1 MIKLNFKLSLLFL
14 STTFYAQINRVDYFV
29 LTKNTIDT
37 TNVRTFL
44 LFNKNESI
52 FIWNSIVNSENNE
65 IKKGQGDE
73 VKFTKTLNDTIGLR
87 VLNLFASDSL
97 KIIDKIFQDK
107 FKFNEEKIIQWDI
120 FNEFKFIGG
129 YKCLKATTFFRG
141 RKYLVWFTEEI
152 PIPSGPWKLNGLPG
166 LILEAVDESNE
177 VSFKLKSIKATSLK
191 SISNLYDCFQCESIT
206 LRRFIEKK
214 DNYHKENHKKIISK
228 LPRGTSADVLN
239 FSTRNGI
246 ENIFEW
252 EK

>member
-1 MIKLNFKLSLLFL
+1 MIKLNFIFSFLFFCA
-14 STTFYAQINRVDYFV
+14 TFHAQVNRVDYYV

-52 FIWNSIVNSENNE
+52 FIWNSISNSENNE
-65 IKKGQGDE
+65 LKKGEDGE
-73 VKFTKTLNDTIGLR
+73 VKFTKVLNDTIGLR
-87 VLNLFASDSL
+87 VHNLFASDSI
-97 KIIDKIFQDK
+97 KIIDKILQVK
-107 FKFNEEKIIQWDI
+107 FKFDEEKSIQWDI
-120 FNEFKFIGG
+120 FNESKFVGG

-141 RKYLVWFTEEI
+141 RRYIVWFTEEI
-152 PIPSGPWKLNGLPG
+152 PISSGPWKLNGLPG
-166 LILEAVDESNE
+166 LILEAIDDKNE
-177 VSFKLKSIKATSLK
+177 VSFKLKSIKSTTLK
-191 SISNLYDCFQCESIT
+191 SISNLYDCFQFEKTT
-206 LRRFIEKK
+206 LRKFIEKK

-228 LPRGTSADVLN
+228 LPRGTNVEVLN